1 MNLSSARDGRNSSG
15 ATATRTPALTGGSS
29 ASGRVSISRHPPHDK
44 AAPQAPQRAAGELP
58 QREGRARPGSDSRG
72 SLDTLAQLDL
82 SEPSASSVSTGQT
95 AEQLLHKRARAKYLS
110 TPLGAALADLR
121 RSQRVAA
128 EVAGDLELAEQHRRF
143 EKSYRNTVYCAGK
156 LVQSGEKLEGR
167 YCSNRWCLVCAR
179 VKTGRAINRY
189 AATLASW
196 DERWF
201 VTLTA
206 PNVPAEQLEAELRR
220 YLAIAVGIARSM
232 KRYNGVPLV
241 AVRKLECTYNP
252 QRDDFHPHFHFIVR
266 DEAAA
271 RLLLKLWLER
281 QPSASAKAQDVRPAT
296 DGDVRELF
304 KYFSKIVTRAAGNPR
319 ARGSVRVVQA
329 QKLDVIFSAMRGLRV
344 FQPTGFRLPKENDEE
359 LPIGAEGHTRAPEHT
374 RDRAGDFPAIAFWN
388 WEQLAAD
395 WINHE
400 TGETLSDY
408 NPSDGMRDLVA
419 GIESQKG
426 VG

>member
-1 MNLSSARDGRNSSG
+1 MNLSSARDGRNSSA
-15 ATATRTPALTGGSS
+15 ATATRAHAPTGGDS
-29 ASGRVSISRHPPHDK
+29 ASRRSSISPPAPHEK
-44 AAPQAPQRAAGELP
+44 AAPQAPQRAAGAT
-58 QREGRARPGSDSRG
+58 QREGRARPGSGG
-72 SLDTLAQLDL
+72 SLDTLAQLDN
-82 SEPSASSVSTGQT
+82 SEPSPSSISTGQT

-128 EVAGDLELAEQHRRF
+128 EVAGDLESAEQHRRL

-196 DERWF
+196 PDRWL

-206 PNVPAEQLEAELRR
+206 PNVSADELEAELRR
-220 YLAIAVGIARSM
+220 YLAVAVAISRSM
-232 KRYNGVPLV
+232 KGVHRVPLV
-241 AVRKLECTYNP
+241 AVRKLECTYNEKA
-252 QRDDFHPHFHFIVR
+252 DSYHPHFHFVVR

-281 QPSASAKAQDVRPAT
+281 QPSASAKAQDVRRASE
-296 DGDVRELF
+296 GDVRELF
-304 KYFSKIVTRAAGNPR
+304 KYFTKLVTRAASNPR

-329 QKLDVIFSAMRGLRV
+329 RKLDVIFAAMRGLRV
-344 FQPTGFRLPKENDEE
+344 FQPIGFQLPKASDEE
-359 LPIGAEGHTRAPEHT
+359 LPIGSEGHTRAPEHT
-374 RDRAGDFPAIAFWN
+374 RDRAGDFPATAFWN
-388 WEQLAAD
+388 WEQLAHD
-395 WINHE
+395 WINGD
-400 TGETLSDY
+400 GEPLSNYD
-408 NPSDGMRDLVA
+408 PSEGMRDLVA

-426 VG
+426 AG